1 MLPAGTND
9 PGLDAVDI
17 PVIEASVDDSDIRQ
31 IDRQLNAAYQRA
43 LTESGNQPWDD
54 RGWMMAWP
62 AMLLAL
68 LWFRRGWTMRWAHLW
83 LAAFILAPVPQAR
96 ADGITDW
103 FFTPDQ
109 QGRLAYDRKDYEQ
122 AAELFQDRM
131 WRGWALMR
139 DGQYD
144 EAATVFHRV
153 ETPDASFAE
162 GLAHIRNR
170 AYRDG
175 INAYETTLERDPDYP
190 GAAENLAL
198 AREILDY
205 VESAR
210 EQSDTGEDRGIGADE
225 VAFDNEDN
233 RGADTEIEADEASG
247 GELLTTD
254 QWMNT
259 VDTNTGDFLRQRFAI
274 EAAQQAGEV
283 PQ

>member
-1 MLPAGTND
+1 
-9 PGLDAVDI
+9 
-17 PVIEASVDDSDIRQ
+17 
-31 IDRQLNAAYQRA
+31 
-43 LTESGNQPWDD
+43 
-54 RGWMMAWP
+54 
-62 AMLLAL
+62 
-68 LWFRRGWTMRWAHLW
+68 
-83 LAAFILAPVPQAR
+83 
-96 ADGITDW
+96 
-103 FFTPDQ
+103 
-109 QGRLAYDRKDYEQ
+109 
-122 AAELFQDRM
+122 M